1 MVKFTIWGT
10 LPGMNEVI
18 AENRR
23 NYHAGAKLKKETQY
37 LVVTAARKGLKK
49 WKATGPVWMRYK
61 WFEPNKKRDKDNI
74 AGGGRKIIQ
83 DALVEAGYLRNDG
96 WNEIKGFADEFY
108 IDKGEPRVE
117 IYIEEDEQ

>member
-10 LPGMNEVI
+10 LPGLNEFI

-23 NYHAGAKLKKETQY
+23 NYHAGAKLKKEAQY
-37 LVVTAARKGLKK
+37 LAATAARKGLKK
-49 WKATGPVWMRYK
+49 WRASGPVWMLYK

-74 AGGGRKIIQ
+74 AAGGRKIIQ
-83 DALVEAGYLRNDG
+83 DALVEAGYIRNDG

-108 IDKGEPRVE
+108 IDKCEPRIEV
-117 IYIEEDEQ
+117 YIEEEE